1 VAVEDAEL
9 ADLVDD
15 AVVVSVTPHEAAA
28 TDPFGNSKQ
37 FHVDKEV
44 NLAQL
49 QSEIEE
55 ATGATL
61 AVSLQRVP
69 GEDKGILFL
78 SPGEAVDGRTVNG
91 KIKSHDPDPLF
102 GMTDTQKLTA
112 TVMQK
117 VRDGQSLSPEEL
129 TTALQALSERR

>member
-1 VAVEDAEL
+1 VNDPEL
-9 ADLVDD
+9 ADLIDD
-15 AVVVSVTPHEAAA
+15 AVVVSVTPQEAAT

-37 FHVDKEV
+37 FRVDKDV

-49 QSEIEE
+49 QHEIEE

-69 GEDKGILFL
+69 GEDEGILFL

-91 KIKSHDPDPLF
+91 KIKSHEPDPLF
-102 GMTDTQKLTA
+102 GMTDDQKLTLQ
-112 TVMQK
+112 VMEK
-117 VRDGQSLSPEEL
+117 VRAGQSLSPKEL

>member
-1 VAVEDAEL
+1 VAVEEVEL

-15 AVVVSVTPHEAAA
+15 AVVVSVTPQDAAT

-37 FHVDKEV
+37 FHVEKAV

-61 AVSLQRVP
+61 AISLQRVP
-69 GEDKGILFL
+69 GEEKGILFI

-102 GMTDTQKLTA
+102 GMTDDQKM
-112 TVMQK
+112 TVQVMEK
-117 VRDGQSLSPEEL
+117 IRAGESLSPKEL
-129 TTALQALSERR
+129 TLALQSLAERR

>member
-1 VAVEDAEL
+1 VAVEEVEL

-15 AVVVSVTPHEAAA
+15 AVVVSVTPQDAAA

-37 FHVDKEV
+37 FHVEKVV

-61 AVSLQRVP
+61 AISLQRVP
-69 GEDKGILFL
+69 GEEKGILFI

-102 GMTDTQKLTA
+102 GMTDDQKMTA
-112 TVMQK
+112 QVMEK
-117 VRDGQSLSPEEL
+117 IRAGESLSPKEL
-129 TTALQALSERR
+129 TLALQSLAERR